1 MKNKI
6 ITVGLIMTMA
16 LSLAACGQATSSDTK
31 VIESD
36 NAGAESSAAGTSA
49 VSSAVGY
56 VFNYDGM
63 DIAVDADAAPIIDKL
78 GEPNNYFESPSCAA
92 DGIGKLYTYSDFE
105 IQTYPD
111 GDVDRVLYVLL
122 RTDNV
127 ATAEG
132 IDLSSSR
139 EDIIEAYGEATEE
152 ATGSMKYEKDGMT
165 LVFLFDGDSLISI
178 EYDSSLN

>member
-1 MKNKI
+1 MMKNKLL
-6 ITVGLIMTMA
+6 TLCLVTAMT
-16 LSLAACGQATSSDTK
+16 LSLVACGNSNDTK
-31 VIESD
+31 VIESS
-36 NAGAESSAAGTSA
+36 NNTTASGSEQTATTQA
-49 VSSAVGY
+49 GY
-56 VFNYDGM
+56 VFKYDGM
-63 DIAVDADAAPIIDKL
+63 DIPVDADVAPIIDKL

-111 GDVDRVLYVLL
+111 GDVDKVLYVML

-139 EDIIEAYGEATEE
+139 EDIVGAYGQATEE
-152 ATGSMKYEKDGMT
+152 DSSSMKYKKGDMT
-165 LVFLFDGDSLISI
+165 LVFIFDGESLISI

>member
-1 MKNKI
+1 MKKRI
-6 ITVGLIMTMA
+6 IA
-16 LSLAACGQATSSDTK
+16 LGMMIAMSFAAVACGSSNDTK
-31 VIESD
+31 VIESTD
-36 NAGAESSAAGTSA
+36 TAKANGGVEAASTA
-49 VSSAVGY
+49 GY
-56 VFNYDGM
+56 VFNYNGM
-63 DIAVDADAAPIIDKL
+63 DIAVDSDVAPVIEKL
-78 GEPNNYFESPSCAA
+78 GEPNEYFESPSCAA
-92 DGIGKLYTYSDFE
+92 EGIGKLYTYSDFE

-139 EDIIEAYGEATEE
+139 EDIVEAYGQATEE

-165 LVFLFDGDSLISI
+165 LVFLFDGESLISI